1 MRRHQPVKK
10 RNPSAL
16 QSYEFKRSK
25 AYSSL
30 VGPWAV
36 APKPQNLQKLHGAGP
51 VLQRNHNAENP
62 CKLHSMGRKH
72 MTAKADPLTKP
83 TLSLVKDLW
92 KWKDNALLHR
102 LQTRKRP
109 CRTAPDI
116 LAIVRTH
123 WATFQPQVHPRLRWK
138 KFLGCVNMLK
148 RCCQCK
154 TIVKLQILNIHTIG
168 VGILAN
174 VILKQGAWKT
184 GGPPVS
190 LLLSLRVL
198 STQNVQVIVSSFS
211 GSKTAAIKSQILSLA
226 NLHIIS
232 TWPRCFG
239 DYRARNGEVL
249 LSQGQCSTCWKLL
262 LKGLQL
268 NQTEQ
273 LIGKVDDHLHTFEHL
288 DTSVKAIPVQLQYS
302 IMCMCTYIYIN
313 THVWHVYTR
322 IQYVDSETCASY
334 AYVDSVEGLHMSTL

>member
-1 MRRHQPVKK
+1 
-10 RNPSAL
+10 
-16 QSYEFKRSK
+16 
-25 AYSSL
+25 
-30 VGPWAV
+30 
-36 APKPQNLQKLHGAGP
+36 
-51 VLQRNHNAENP
+51 
-62 CKLHSMGRKH
+62 
-72 MTAKADPLTKP
+72 
-83 TLSLVKDLW
+83 
-92 KWKDNALLHR
+92 
-102 LQTRKRP
+102 
-109 CRTAPDI
+109 
-116 LAIVRTH
+116 
-123 WATFQPQVHPRLRWK
+123 
-138 KFLGCVNMLK
+138 MLK

-249 LSQGQCSTCWKLL
+249 LSQGQCSTCWKLP

-288 DTSVKAIPVQLQYS
+288 DTSVKDIPVQLQYS
-302 IMCMCTYIYIN
+302 IMYMCIYIYIN
-313 THVWHVYTR
+313 THV
-322 IQYVDSETCASY
+322 
-334 AYVDSVEGLHMSTL
+334 